1 MKYFSFCPYCGQKLN
16 GKLGCLKSLD
26 SSSLRG
32 GATKQSRYCQVFPD
46 CFTSFA
52 MTEQGF

>member
-1 MKYFSFCPYCGQKLN
+1 MISDEWLMVG
-16 GKLGCLKSLD
+16 GCLKSLD

-32 GATKQSRYCQVFPD
+32 GTTKQSMYCQVFLD

-52 MTEQGF
+52 MTE